1 MPVAIDA
8 SSPNRYLNA
17 YQKARAAN
25 SVFERQA
32 TEFGLNQVG
41 QAYGQAARNMEST
54 ARASQ
59 QGIDIVDAA
68 RTEKENRR
76 SGLGGLLGIGLNA
89 VSLIPGVGTAARIG
103 LGAASGA
110 LSRL

>member
-1 MPVAIDA
+1 VAIDS

-32 TEFGLNQVG
+32 TEFGLGQVEK
-41 QAYGQAARNMEST
+41 AYAQAARNMESN
-54 ARASQ
+54 ASNSQ
-59 QGIDIVDAA
+59 QAIDIVDAA

-76 SGLGGLLGIGLNA
+76 SGLGGLLGLGLNA
-89 VSLIPGVGTAARIG
+89 VSLIPGIGTAAKVG

-110 LSRL
+110 LSRF